1 MSILDDLKDE
11 FTDLQTLQ
19 MIASSFTEAAAARIK
34 GIRDKFETNQRFYI
48 ELSHVYHLVKLV
60 AIKKG
65 LVPDGPPDGKTLH
78 VAYTSN
84 QHFYGNI
91 HRRIMETIMGQR
103 KQLGGDLFVIGTTGR
118 EFLQVAGK
126 LEGITLEHFDKDVP
140 TPQEIESLM
149 QKLQSYTTILV
160 YYPHFVS
167 LMRQEVGVIDI
178 AQVLDLGS
186 DITTQEQDTYIL
198 FEPEVD
204 KILSFFER
212 QIRSILF
219 SRVLL
224 ESDLSRTAAR
234 MVSMNEASER
244 AQEMMGSK
252 HSEMLKLMR
261 SLINRQL
268 LDTFA
273 GRSLWKGK

>member
-1 MSILDDLKDE
+1 MSTLDDLKDE

-19 MIASSFTEAAAARIK
+19 MIASSFTEAAASRIK
-34 GIRDKFETNQRFYI
+34 GIREKFEKNQRFYV

-65 LVPDGPPDGKTLH
+65 LIPDKPPGAKTLL

-91 HRRIMETIMGQR
+91 HRRIMETIIGQT
-103 KQLGGDLFVIGTTGR
+103 KELDATLMVIGTSGR
-118 EFLQVAGK
+118 EFLQVSGK
-126 LEGITLEHFDKDVP
+126 LGGIELIHFEKDVP
-140 TPQEIESLM
+140 TKEEVNQFMEKIKE
-149 QKLQSYTTILV
+149 YTTILV
-160 YYPHFVS
+160 YYPHFIS

-178 AQVLDLGS
+178 AQVLDMGS
-186 DITTQEQDTYIL
+186 DITTAEQDTYIL

-204 KILSFFER
+204 KILEFFER

-219 SRVLL
+219 ARVIL
-224 ESDLSRTAAR
+224 EADLSRTAAR

-244 AQEMMGSK
+244 AQELMHEK
-252 HSEMLKLMR
+252 HTEMLKVMR

-268 LDTFA
+268 LDTFS

>member
-1 MSILDDLKDE
+1 MSALDDLKDE
-11 FTDLQTLQ
+11 YTDLQTLQ
-19 MIASSFTEAAAARIK
+19 MIASSFTEAAASRIK
-34 GIRDKFETNQRFYI
+34 GIREKFEKNQHFYI

-65 LVPDGPPDGKTLH
+65 LVPDGPPDAKLIH

-91 HRRIMETIMGQR
+91 HRRIMESVIGQR

-126 LEGITLEHFDKDVP
+126 LEGIELIHFEKDVP
-140 TPQEIESLM
+140 TKAEQEALM
-149 QKLQSYTTILV
+149 TKLLPYTTILV
-160 YYPHFVS
+160 YYPHFIS

-178 AQVLDLGS
+178 AQVLDMGS
-186 DITTQEQDTYIL
+186 DIKTEEQDTYIL

-204 KILSFFER
+204 KILTFFEK
-212 QIRSILF
+212 QIRAILF
-219 SRVLL
+219 ARVLL
-224 ESDLSRTAAR
+224 EADLSRTAAR

-244 AQEMMGSK
+244 AQELMLEK
-252 HSEMLKLMR
+252 HNELLKVMR

-268 LDTFA
+268 LDTFS
-273 GRSLWKGK
+273 GRSLWKKK

>member
-1 MSILDDLKDE
+1 MSTIEDLKDE
-11 FTDLQTLQ
+11 YTDLQTLQ
-19 MIASSFTEAAAARIK
+19 MIASSFTDAAASRIK
-34 GIRDKFETNQRFYI
+34 GIRDKFETNQHFYV

-60 AIKKG
+60 AIKRG
-65 LVPDGPPDGKTLH
+65 LVPAKPPAAKTLH

-84 QHFYGNI
+84 QHFYGSI
-91 HRRIMETIMGQR
+91 HKRIMETITGQR
-103 KQLGGDLFVIGTTGR
+103 KQEGGDLMVIGTTGK
-118 EFLQVAGK
+118 EFLQVADK
-126 LEGITLEHFDKDVP
+126 LEGVQFEHFAKDNPVPEESSVFLDKIAD
-140 TPQEIESLM
+140 
-149 QKLQSYTTILV
+149 YTTILV
-160 YYPHFVS
+160 YYPHFMS

-178 AQVLDLGS
+178 AQVLDVGS
-186 DITTQEQDTYIL
+186 DITTEEKDTYIL

-204 KILSFFER
+204 LILSFFEK

-224 ESDLSRTAAR
+224 ESDLARTAAR

-244 AQEMMGSK
+244 AQELMKEK
-252 HSEMLKLMR
+252 HSEVLKVMR

-273 GRSLWKGK
+273 GRSLWKSK

>member
-1 MSILDDLKDE
+1 MSALDDLKDE

-19 MIASSFTEAAAARIK
+19 MIASSFTEAAAVRIK
-34 GIRDKFETNQRFYI
+34 GIREKFEKNQHFYV

-65 LVPDGPPDGKTLH
+65 LVPDGPPEAKLLH

-91 HRRIMETIMGQR
+91 HRRIMETIVGQR
-103 KQLGGDLFVIGTTGR
+103 KQLGGDLVVIGTTGR

-126 LEGITLEHFDKDVP
+126 TEGIQLIHFAKDVP
-140 TPQEIESLM
+140 TKEENTSLM
-149 QKLQSYTTILV
+149 TTLKPYTTILV
-160 YYPHFVS
+160 YYPHFIS
-167 LMRQEVGVIDI
+167 LMRQEVGVLDI
-178 AQVLDLGS
+178 AQVLDMGS
-186 DITTQEQDTYIL
+186 DIKTEDKDTYIL

-204 KILSFFER
+204 KILEFFER

-224 ESDLSRTAAR
+224 EADLARTAAR

-244 AQEMMGSK
+244 AQELMKDK
-252 HSEMLKLMR
+252 HNEMLKMMR

-268 LDTFA
+268 LDTFS

>member
-11 FTDLQTLQ
+11 FTDLQTMQ
-19 MIASSFTEAAAARIK
+19 MIASSFTEAAASRIK
-34 GIRDKFETNQRFYI
+34 GIRQKFETNQHFYI

-60 AIKKG
+60 AIKRG
-65 LVPDGPPDGKTLH
+65 LVPEKPPGAKTIR

-91 HRRIMETIMGQR
+91 HRRIMETVVSEQ
-103 KQLGGDLFVIGTTGR
+103 KKYGGELFVIGTSGK
-118 EFLQVAGK
+118 EFLQVSHK
-126 LEGITLEHFDKDVP
+126 TEGVMLEHFEKDMPTTQESDSFLDKVN
-140 TPQEIESLM
+140 E
-149 QKLQSYTTILV
+149 YTTIMV

-167 LMRQEVGVIDI
+167 LMRQEVGVLDI
-178 AQVLDLGS
+178 AQVLDIGS
-186 DITTQEQDTYIL
+186 DITTQDQDTYIL

-204 KILSFFER
+204 KILTFFEK

-219 SRVLL
+219 ARVLL

-244 AQEMMGSK
+244 AQEMMKDK
-252 HSEMLKLMR
+252 HNEQLKVLR

-268 LDTFA
+268 LDTFS
-273 GRSLWKGK
+273 GRTLWKGK